1 MKWWEAEGGVFVSSS
16 KGELSYCF
24 TLGFFLTVTPGFEAM
39 GLQQGVVTVVG
50 LELYA
55 SRVL

>member
-1 MKWWEAEGGVFVSSS
+1 MMEAEGGVFVNSS
-16 KGELSYCF
+16 KGEVSYCF